1 MERSLTTDTI
11 DLTPFPELYTEENI
25 IVHKIFKKYGFDLR
39 IAGGAVRD
47 ILLGISPHDIDF
59 ATNATPPQMH
69 EMFSILY
76 VENLDKRLRLSNLD
90 LTILLYILNKR
101 DYYLNLSNE
110 NDKNEMRFYEKEY
123 LLSFEPSKIKP
134 AITEMLKYLGKDKLF
149 IDKWLLWQSPKFP
162 VSGTLLIDQWDI
174 RDKLMRPVLFK
185 LREQWC
191 ESDYKLSAD
200 ELLTESN
207 KQFILDQLN
216 NHSMNVFFFQENFE
230 VTTLRVDVVTDGR
243 HSEVVFTNNWKLD
256 AERRDLTV
264 NSMFLEVDM
273 QGLFDEFNEATTD
286 SSANENNTNNKRRVL
301 GHLLDYFNGRD
312 DLKNHRIRFVGD
324 PDARIKE
331 DYLRILRYFRFHGRL
346 LTEDTY
352 DKHDEDVLK
361 IIASNANGL
370 SMISGERC
378 LSELKRILLYPSTP
392 FLLRRM
398 ADAGLFV
405 HLGLP
410 ENPNFKELDIIWN
423 KGILSSAPNPI
434 TCLAAIMTSP
444 DEVSSVIFETNK
456 RGYGIAPTG
465 ALFSMCIHIYRK
477 CHLSRL
483 HFLSSDE
490 IIRKHAYFNVLVC
503 FLEVNRQ

>member
-1 MERSLTTDTI
+1 MFRLIRFPLTTKRISSLNSVISFAMERSLTTDTI

-69 EMFSILY
+69 EMFSKEGI
-76 VENLDKRLRLSNLD
+76 RL
-90 LTILLYILNKR
+90 LNR
-101 DYYLNLSNE
+101 NGESHGTVTARI
-110 NDKNEMRFYEKEY
+110 NDK
-123 LLSFEPSKIKP
+123 
-134 AITEMLKYLGKDKLF
+134 
-149 IDKWLLWQSPKFP
+149 
-162 VSGTLLIDQWDI
+162 
-174 RDKLMRPVLFK
+174 
-185 LREQWC
+185 
-191 ESDYKLSAD
+191 
-200 ELLTESN
+200 
-207 KQFILDQLN
+207 
-216 NHSMNVFFFQENFE
+216 ENFE

-273 QGLFDEFNEATTD
+273 QGLFDEVNEATTD
-286 SSANENNTNNKRRVL
+286 SSANENNTNNKRKVL

-346 LTEDTY
+346 STEDTY

-410 ENPNFKELDIIWN
+410 ENPNFEELDKIWN

-444 DEVSSVIFETNK
+444 DEVENLDKRLRLSNLDLTILLYILNK
-456 RGYGIAPTG
+456 RDYYLNLSNENNKNEMRFYEKEYLLSFEPSKIKPAITELLKYLGKDT
-465 ALFSMCIHIYRK
+465 LFIDKWLLWQSPKFPVSGTLLIDRWDIRDKLMRPVLFKLREQWCESDYK
-477 CHLSRL
+477 LSA
-483 HFLSSDE
+483 DE
-490 IIRKHAYFNVLVC
+490 LLTESNKQFILDQLNNHSVDCKPERFITRAK
-503 FLEVNRQ
+503 RSRR